1 MSELLMTIVKM
12 KPSAFLD
19 MQAATPAPIPNEPVD
34 DDDDEPLN
42 EDDDDEL
49 DDLEQGE
56 DVNTAHLVLAQF
68 DKVQSLQNH
77 IVYSGFFFNDDNLIL
92 KICLYDTQVTRTKSR
107 WKCTLKDGIMRVN
120 NKDILFNKVRIPYHF
135 SWMLA
140 PLTCSLFVHMFC
152 LSGFGIGLSPGDGR
166 IRLLISM
173 GRTRL
178 VIHIVFGLLYGTQIS
193 ERKCFDGHNVQR
205 REILAPTTS
214 L

>member
-34 DDDDEPLN
+34 DDDDETLN

-107 WKCTLKDGIMRVN
+107 WKCTLKNGIMRVN
-120 NKDILFNKVRIPYHF
+120 NKDILFNKVMIPLYVPLLC
-135 SWMLA
+135 SL
-140 PLTCSLFVHMFC
+140 LTC
-152 LSGFGIGLSPGDGR
+152 
-166 IRLLISM
+166 
-173 GRTRL
+173 
-178 VIHIVFGLLYGTQIS
+178 VFYL
-193 ERKCFDGHNVQR
+193 
-205 REILAPTTS
+205 
-214 L
+214 